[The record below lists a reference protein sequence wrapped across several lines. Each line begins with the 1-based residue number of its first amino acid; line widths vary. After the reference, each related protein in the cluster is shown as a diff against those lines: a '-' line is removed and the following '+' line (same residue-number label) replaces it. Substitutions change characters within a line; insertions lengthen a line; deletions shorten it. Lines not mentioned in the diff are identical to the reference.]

1 MNKYEYQVGGSL
13 KMDAP
18 TYVERQA
25 DYELY
30 HALLRSEFCYVFSS
44 RQMGK
49 SSLRTRTR
57 YRLEKAGCKCASID
71 MTRIG
76 SDNITPAQWY
86 KGIVVDLLRGF
97 NLYGKVNWKAWWQE
111 KEDLSPL
118 QRLSYFIED
127 ILLVQLKEQIYIF
140 VDEIDNI
147 LGLDFPTED
156 FFALIRY
163 CYNQRSENPAYNRL
177 TWALFGVATPTDLI
191 GDCQRTPFN
200 IGKSINLSGFKLA
213 EIAPLA
219 DGLEEKVANPLA
231 VLKEILA
238 WTNGQ
243 PFLTQKLCQ
252 LVIQQRSSGNDPQ
265 SSDGEEIEDRYK
277 LDTHLPI
284 VNYHLIGFY
293 YQFSPFLLEKL
304 VRSHIIENWE
314 AQDEPEHLQTVR
326 DRILRSE
333 HRAGALLKLVQ
344 QILRGV
350 EVVADNS
357 TEQIELLL
365 SGLVIEQNG
374 RLQIKNRIYQEVFS
388 LAWVEKQLTKLRP
401 YAQALKEWVRIR
413 DPALLL
419 RGQALKEAQEWVGD
433 KNLSDLDYQFL
444 LKSQQCDRAQVETQ
458 LIKVARMQ
466 KLLLIALSL
475 ILLVLGAMVLLPQNE
490 SSFFILCSI
499 R

>member
-25 DYELY
+25 DLILY
-30 HALLRSEFCYVFSS
+30 HALLGGEFCYVFSS

-57 YRLEKAGCKCASID
+57 YRLTKAGCNCASLD

-86 KGIVVDLLRGF
+86 KGIVVDLLRSF
-97 NLYGKVNWKAWWQE
+97 NLYGKVNLKAWWQE
-111 KEDLSPL
+111 REDLSPL

-127 ILLVQLKEQIYIF
+127 ILLVQLAQERIFIF
-140 VDEIDNI
+140 VDEIDSI

-156 FFALIRY
+156 FFALIRH
-163 CYNQRSENPAYNRL
+163 CYNERSHNSAYNRL

-191 GDCQRTPFN
+191 GDFQRTPFN
-200 IGKSINLSGFKLA
+200 IGKSINLSGFKLS

-219 DGLEEKVANPLA
+219 AGLEGKVANPLA
-231 VLKEILA
+231 VLKDILA

-252 LVIQQRSSGNDPQ
+252 LVIEQRTSGNRL
-265 SSDGEEIEDRYK
+265 SNGEQVEERYK

-293 YQFSPFLLEKL
+293 YQFSPLLLEKL

-314 AQDEPEHLQTVR
+314 AKDEPEHLQTVR
-326 DRILRSE
+326 DRLLRNE
-333 HRAGALLKLVQ
+333 RRAGALLKLVQ
-344 QILRGV
+344 QILQGV
-350 EVVADNS
+350 EVVADSS

-374 RLQIKNRIYQEVFS
+374 RLQIKNRIYAEVFS

-401 YAQALKEWVRIR
+401 YSQALQQWLRTR
-413 DPALLL
+413 DPAFLL
-419 RGQALKEAQEWVGD
+419 RGQALQVAQAWAED
-433 KNLSDLDYQFL
+433 KSLGDLDYQFL
-444 LKSQQCDRAQVETQ
+444 LQSQQCDRAEVETKLKATIWQ
-458 LIKVARMQ
+458 Q
-466 KLLLIALSL
+466 KLVMGAISL
-475 ILLVLGAMVLLPQNE
+475 ILLILGAIFGVVN
-490 SSFFILCSI
+490 
-499 R
+499 

>member
-30 HALLRSEFCYVFSS
+30 QALLGREFCYVFSS

-57 YRLEKAGCKCASID
+57 HRLEQAGGSCASID

-97 NLYGKVNWKAWWQE
+97 NLYGKVNLKAWWQE
-111 KEDLSPL
+111 KEDLAPL

-127 ILLVQLKEQIYIF
+127 ILLVQVKAQIFIF
-140 VDEIDNI
+140 VDEIDSI
-147 LGLDFPTED
+147 LGLNFSTED

-191 GDCQRTPFN
+191 GDFQRTPFN

-219 DGLEEKVANPLA
+219 AGLEGKVDNPLA

-252 LVIQQRSSGNDPQ
+252 IVIQQRSSGNK
-265 SSDGEEIEDRYK
+265 SHNGETVEERYK

-284 VNYHLIGFY
+284 INYHLIGFY
-293 YQFSPFLLEKL
+293 HQFSPLLLEKL

-326 DRILRSE
+326 DRLLRND
-333 HRAGALLKLVQ
+333 RAAGMLLKLLQ
-344 QILRGV
+344 QILQGV
-350 EVVADNS
+350 EVFADGS

-365 SGLVIEQNG
+365 SGLVIELDG
-374 RLQIKNRIYQEVFS
+374 RLQVKNRIYAEVFS
-388 LAWVEKQLTKLRP
+388 LAWIEKQLTKLRP
-401 YAQALKEWVRIR
+401 YSQLLQNWVLTS
-413 DPALLL
+413 DSAHLL
-419 RGQALKEAQEWVGD
+419 RGEELNQAQTWAQD
-433 KNLSDLDYQFL
+433 KSLSDLDYQFL
-444 LKSQQCDRAQVETQ
+444 LKSQQCDRTGVETK
-458 LIKVARMQ
+458 LKKIVKLQ
-466 KLLLIALSL
+466 KLLLVAVNL
-475 ILLVLGAMVLLPQNE
+475 ILLVLGAIVFLQ
-490 SSFFILCSI
+490 
-499 R
+499 

>member
-13 KMDAP
+13 KIDAL

-25 DYELY
+25 DYDLY
-30 HALLRSEFCYVFSS
+30 NALLKSEFCYVFSS

-57 YRLEKAGCKCASID
+57 YRLEQAGGICASID

-76 SDNITPAQWY
+76 SQNITPTQWY
-86 KGIVVDLLRGF
+86 KGIVVDLLRSF
-97 NLYGKVNWKAWWQE
+97 NLFNKVDLKAWWQE

-118 QRLSYFIED
+118 QRLSHFIED
-127 ILLVQLKEQIYIF
+127 ILLVQLVQENIFIF
-140 VDEIDNI
+140 VDEIDSI
-147 LGLDFPTED
+147 LGLNFPTED
-156 FFALIRY
+156 FFALIRS
-163 CYNQRSENPAYNRL
+163 CYNQRAENSAYNRL

-219 DGLEEKVANPLA
+219 AGLKEKVDNPLA

-252 LVIQQRSSGNDPQ
+252 LVIQQRSSGSQPSNREEV
-265 SSDGEEIEDRYK
+265 GEERYK
-277 LDTHLPI
+277 LDSHLPI

-314 AQDEPEHLQTVR
+314 AKDEPEHLQTVR
-326 DRILRSE
+326 DRLLRNE
-333 HRAGALLKLVQ
+333 QRAGMLLQLYQ
-344 QILRGV
+344 QLLQGS
-350 EVVADNS
+350 EVPTDGS
-357 TEQIELLL
+357 REQIELLL
-365 SGLVIEQNG
+365 SGLAIAQSG
-374 RLQIKNRIYQEVFS
+374 QLQVKNRIYQEVFS
-388 LAWVEKQLTKLRP
+388 LTWVEKQLTKLRP
-401 YAQALKEWVRIR
+401 YAQAL
-413 DPALLL
+413 
-419 RGQALKEAQEWVGD
+419 QEWSANCDAAKLLHGEVL
-433 KNLSDLDYQFL
+433 KQAETWAENKSLSDLDYQFL
-444 LKSQQCDRAQVETQ
+444 LKSQQCDRAEVENRLKAIIRQ
-458 LIKVARMQ
+458 H
-466 KLLLIALSL
+466 KLVTSALSL
-475 ILLVLGAMVLLPQNE
+475 ILLVLG
-490 SSFFILCSI
+490 ILVFLQYL
-499 R
+499 

>member
-30 HALLRSEFCYVFSS
+30 SALLKGEFCYVFSS

-57 YRLEKAGCKCASID
+57 YRLEKAGGICASID

-76 SDNITPAQWY
+76 SQNITPAQWY

-97 NLYGKVNWKAWWQE
+97 NLFKKVNLKAWWQE

-118 QRLSYFIED
+118 QRLSQFIED
-127 ILLVQLKEQIYIF
+127 ILLVQLAQENIFIF
-140 VDEIDNI
+140 VDEIDSI
-147 LGLDFPTED
+147 LGLSFPTED
-156 FFALIRY
+156 FFALIRS
-163 CYNQRSENPAYNRL
+163 CYNQRAENPAYNRL

-200 IGKSINLSGFKLA
+200 IGKSIDLSGFKLA
-213 EIAPLA
+213 EIQPLA
-219 DGLEEKVANPLA
+219 AGLEEKVDHPLA

-252 LVIQQRSSGNDPQ
+252 LVIQQRSSGNKL
-265 SSDGEEIEDRYK
+265 SNGEEKVEERYK

-326 DRILRSE
+326 DRLLRNE
-333 HRAGALLKLVQ
+333 QRAIALLKYQ
-344 QILRGV
+344 QILQGV
-350 EVVADNS
+350 EVAADGS
-357 TEQIELLL
+357 REQIELLL
-365 SGLVIEQNG
+365 SGLAIEQSG
-374 RLQIKNRIYQEVFS
+374 QLQVKNRIYAEVFS
-388 LAWVEKQLTKLRP
+388 LAWVEKQLTALRP
-401 YAQALKEWVRIR
+401 YCQALQEWVVNREE
-413 DPALLL
+413 AKLL
-419 RGQALKEAQEWVGD
+419 RGEALNQAQKWAEG
-433 KNLSDLDYQFL
+433 KSLSEDDYQFL
-444 LKSQQCDRAQVETQ
+444 LKSQQCDRAEVE
-458 LIKVARMQ
+458 K
-466 KLLLIALSL
+466 KLKAVIRRQNLLMGAISL
-475 ILLVLGAMVLLPQNE
+475 MLLVLGAIV
-490 SSFFILCSI
+490 SVTD
-499 R
+499 

>member
-30 HALLRSEFCYVFSS
+30 HALLKGEFCYVFSS

-57 YRLEKAGCKCASID
+57 YRLEQVGCNCASID

-97 NLYGKVNWKAWWQE
+97 NLYGKVNLKAWWQE

-127 ILLVQLKEQIYIF
+127 ILLVQVPEQIFIF
-140 VDEIDNI
+140 VDEIDSI
-147 LGLDFPTED
+147 LGLNFPTED

-163 CYNQRSENPAYNRL
+163 CYNERAENPAYNRL
-177 TWALFGVATPTDLI
+177 TWALFGVAMPTDLI
-191 GDCQRTPFN
+191 GDFQRTPFN

-213 EIAPLA
+213 EIAPLSA
-219 DGLEEKVANPLA
+219 GLVGKVDNPLA

-252 LVIQQRSSGNDPQ
+252 LVIQQRSSGKDPQ
-265 SSDGEEIEDRYK
+265 ASNGKEGEERYK

-284 VNYHLIGFY
+284 INYHLIGFY

-314 AQDEPEHLQTVR
+314 AKDEPEHLQTVR
-326 DRILRSE
+326 DRLLRND
-333 HRAGALLKLVQ
+333 AQTGALLKYQ
-344 QILRGV
+344 QILQGS
-350 EVVADNS
+350 EVVADGS
-357 TEQIELLL
+357 REQIELLL
-365 SGLVIEQNG
+365 SGLAIEVDG
-374 RLQIKNRIYQEVFS
+374 RLQVKNRIYEEVFS
-388 LAWVEKQLTKLRP
+388 LAWVEKQLTALRP
-401 YAQALKEWVRIR
+401 YDRALQEWLLASR
-413 DPALLL
+413 DPAKLL
-419 RGQALKEAQEWVGD
+419 RGQALNQAQAWAED
-433 KNLSDLDYQFL
+433 KSLSDRDYQFL
-444 LKSQQCDRAQVETQ
+444 LKSQQCDRAQVEAK
-458 LIKVARMQ
+458 LKAIVYWQ
-466 KLLLIALSL
+466 KL
-475 ILLVLGAMVLLPQNE
+475 ILLAVMILLGLGGSVLLYVGQ
-490 SSFFILCSI
+490 
-499 R
+499 

>member
-13 KMDAP
+13 KMDAQ

-30 HALLRSEFCYVFSS
+30 HALLKGEFCYVFSS

-49 SSLRTRTR
+49 SSLRLRTR
-57 YRLEKAGCKCASID
+57 YRLEQAGYSCASID

-76 SDNITPAQWY
+76 SQNITPTQWY
-86 KGIVVDLLRGF
+86 KGIVVDLLRSF
-97 NLYGKVNWKAWWQE
+97 NLFNKVDLKAWWQE

-118 QRLSYFIED
+118 QRLSLFIED
-127 ILLVQLKEQIYIF
+127 ILLVQLAQKHIFIF
-140 VDEIDNI
+140 VDEIDSI
-147 LGLDFPTED
+147 LGLDFSTKD
-156 FFALIRY
+156 FFALIRS
-163 CYNQRSENPAYNRL
+163 CYNQRAENPAYNRL

-191 GDCQRTPFN
+191 GDCKLTPFN

-219 DGLEEKVANPLA
+219 AGLEGKVDNPLA

-252 LVIQQRSSGNDPQ
+252 LVIQQRSSGNR
-265 SSDGEEIEDRYK
+265 SSNGEAVEERYK

-326 DRILRSE
+326 DRLLQNE
-333 HRAGALLKLVQ
+333 QRAGALLKLHQ
-344 QILRGV
+344 QILLG
-350 EVVADNS
+350 EVASNGS
-357 TEQIELLL
+357 REQIELLL
-365 SGLVIEQNG
+365 SGLAIEQNG
-374 RLQIKNRIYQEVFS
+374 QLQVKNRIYQEVFS
-388 LAWVEKQLTKLRP
+388 LNWVEKQLTALRP
-401 YAQALKEWVRIR
+401 YSQALQAWIANR
-413 DPALLL
+413 DSAKLL
-419 RGQALKEAQEWVGD
+419 RGGALNQAQKWAED
-433 KNLSDLDYQFL
+433 KSLSDYDYQFL
-444 LKSQQCDRAQVETQ
+444 LKSQESDRAEVETK
-458 LIKVARMQ
+458 LKAVIWRQ
-466 KLLLIALSL
+466 KLLIGAIGSILL
-475 ILLVLGAMVLLPQNE
+475 ILGLIMVNP
-490 SSFFILCSI
+490 
-499 R
+499 

>member
-49 SSLRTRTR
+49 SSLRLRTR
-57 YRLEKAGCKCASID
+57 HRLEKAGCICASID

-76 SDNITPAQWY
+76 SQNITPTQWY
-86 KGIVVDLLRGF
+86 KGIVVELLRGF
-97 NLYGKVNWKAWWQE
+97 NLFSKVDLKTWWQE

-118 QRLSYFIED
+118 QRLSQFIED
-127 ILLVQLKEQIYIF
+127 ILLVQVKERIFIF
-140 VDEIDNI
+140 VDEIDSI
-147 LGLDFPTED
+147 LGLNFPTED
-156 FFALIRY
+156 FFALIRS
-163 CYNQRSENPAYNRL
+163 CYNQRAETPAYNRL

-191 GDCQRTPFN
+191 GDFQRTPFN

-213 EIAPLA
+213 EIQPLA
-219 DGLEEKVANPLA
+219 AGLEEKVDNPLA

-252 LVIQQRSSGNDPQ
+252 IVIQQRSSGNK
-265 SSDGEEIEDRYK
+265 SSNEEAVEDRYK

-326 DRILRSE
+326 DRLLRNE
-333 HRAGALLKLVQ
+333 PRAGMLLKYQ
-344 QILRGV
+344 QILQGFQ
-350 EVVADNS
+350 VVTDGS

-365 SGLVIEQNG
+365 SGLAIDQG
-374 RLQIKNRIYQEVFS
+374 GQLQVKNRIYQEVFS

-401 YAQALKEWVRIR
+401 YSQALQEWVANH
-413 DPALLL
+413 DSVKLL
-419 RGQALKEAQEWVGD
+419 RGAALNQAQKWAED
-433 KNLSDLDYQFL
+433 KSLIDVDYQFL
-444 LKSQQCDRAQVETQ
+444 LKSQQCEALRDRAEVETK
-458 LIKVARMQ
+458 LKTIIGRQ
-466 KLLLIALSL
+466 KLLMGAISL
-475 ILLVLGAMVLLPQNE
+475 ISLVLGLVI
-490 SSFFILCSI
+490 FWHYY
-499 R
+499 

>member
-13 KMDAP
+13 KMDAL

-30 HALLRSEFCYVFSS
+30 SALLKGEFCYVFSS

-49 SSLRTRTR
+49 SSLRLRTR
-57 YRLEKAGCKCASID
+57 HRLEQASGMCASID

-76 SDNITPAQWY
+76 SQNITPTQWY

-97 NLYGKVNWKAWWQE
+97 NLFNKVDLKAWWQE

-118 QRLSYFIED
+118 QRLSLFIED
-127 ILLVQLKEQIYIF
+127 ILLVQLFQENIFIF
-140 VDEIDNI
+140 VDEIDSI
-147 LGLDFPTED
+147 LGLNFPTED
-156 FFALIRY
+156 FFALIRS
-163 CYNQRSENPAYNRL
+163 CYNQRAENPAYNRL

-219 DGLEEKVANPLA
+219 AGLEGKVDNPLA

-252 LVIQQRSSGNDPQ
+252 IVIQQRSSGNK
-265 SSDGEEIEDRYK
+265 SSNGEEVEERYK

-304 VRSHIIENWE
+304 VTSHIIENWE
-314 AQDEPEHLQTVR
+314 VQDEPEHLQTVR
-326 DRILRSE
+326 DRLLRNE
-333 HRAGALLKLVQ
+333 QRAGSLLKLYQ
-344 QILRGV
+344 QILVG
-350 EVVADNS
+350 EVASDGS
-357 TEQIELLL
+357 REQIELLL
-365 SGLVIEQNG
+365 SGLAIEQNG
-374 RLQIKNRIYQEVFS
+374 QLQVKNRIYQEVFS
-388 LAWVEKQLTKLRP
+388 LAWVEKQLTALRP
-401 YAQALKEWVRIR
+401 YSQALQAWLANHDSAK
-413 DPALLL
+413 LL
-419 RGQALKEAQEWVGD
+419 RGEALNQAQKWAED
-433 KNLSDLDYQFL
+433 KSLSDYDYQFL
-444 LKSQQCDRAQVETQ
+444 LKSQQCDRAAVE
-458 LIKVARMQ
+458 IKLKAVIWRQ
-466 KLLLIALSL
+466 KLLIGAISL
-475 ILLVLGAMVLLPQNE
+475 ILLVLG
-490 SSFFILCSI
+490 SIIFFTD
-499 R
+499 